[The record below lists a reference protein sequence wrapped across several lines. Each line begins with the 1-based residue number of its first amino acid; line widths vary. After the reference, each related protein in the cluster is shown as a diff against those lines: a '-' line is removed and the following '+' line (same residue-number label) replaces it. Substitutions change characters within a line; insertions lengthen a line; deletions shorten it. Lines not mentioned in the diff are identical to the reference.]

1 MSQNKL
7 FVVIQVS
14 DKKLRFVLYFSVR
27 ACVQREDDLVT
38 HICSDVIYPDH
49 TLPSNEIIAK
59 YNLLQ
64 LQSVFAFTFYTSEMR
79 ISKNANN
86 NANLI
91 IASEPI
97 APNITHRKQTALLN
111 CCCQTQVFL
120 LIP

>member
-27 ACVQREDDLVT
+27 VCVQRGDELVT
-38 HICSDVIYPDH
+38 HICSDVINPDH

-79 ISKNANN
+79 ISKDANN

-97 APNITHRKQTALLN
+97 APNITHEEQTALLN